1 VIAFKL
7 SLVKVLFDEEKFI
20 VNDLRDPF
28 AISVEYEAIDTDF
41 LVTCYTDALYQLF
54 FVADRRKR

>member
-1 VIAFKL
+1 MKM
-7 SLVKVLFDEEKFI
+7 
-20 VNDLRDPF
+20 PT
-28 AISVEYEAIDTDF
+28 SVEYEAIDTDF